1 MDKIEAIEHN
11 KRVIRNVVTALIE
24 SKLVDPFRL
33 LTEKAYATEQ
43 IITYLQAAN
52 IAREMMNMPEL
63 YLIDINEID

>member
-1 MDKIEAIEHN
+1 MDKLEAIEHN

>member
-24 SKLVDPFRL
+24 NKLVDPFRL

-52 IAREMMNMPEL
+52 IARGMMNMPEL
-63 YLIDINEID
+63 YLIDINEVD